1 MNFNHKGT
9 FGKKIALVANTTWN
23 IYNFRLNLIDKFISE
38 GYQVIVIAPVDEYI
52 NYLEKYPTVIH
63 FDLKSLERDGT
74 NPIKDA
80 ILCLELIKKYR
91 EIKPD
96 IILHFTNKPNIYG
109 SIAAKINN
117 ITAISVI
124 TGLGYPFIHG
134 GLIKY
139 IITFLYKISGKY
151 NSKFIFENIEDRELF
166 ETLKIVKKYNSI
178 SIKGCGVNTE
188 WFKPQINNDKNN
200 KIIFTFIGR
209 LLYDKGIREFVE
221 AAKEVKQKRADVSF
235 WIVGEIDKENPATID
250 KNELIRWVEEDIV
263 QYHGFVKD
271 IRPIISKSDCIVLPS
286 YREAIART
294 ITEGM
299 SMGKP
304 IITSQTAGC
313 REAVEHGVNGFLVE
327 IKNAKQLADTFFDFL
342 NLDEVQ
348 RENMGQAG
356 RLKAYEEFDDA
367 KIADQINDIVYEILK

>member
-1 MNFNHKGT
+1 MNYNHIGT

-52 NYLEKYPTVIH
+52 NYLEKYPKVLH
-63 FDLKSLERDGT
+63 FDLKFLQRDGT

-80 ILCLELIKKYR
+80 FLCLELIKKYR

-166 ETLKIVKKYNSI
+166 ETLKIVKKNNSI

-188 WFKPQINNDKNN
+188 WFKPQICENQTN

-221 AAKEVKQKRADVSF
+221 AAKEVKQKRTDVTF

-263 QYHGFVKD
+263 HYHGFVKD

-304 IITSQTAGC
+304 VITSQTAGC
-313 REAVEHGVNGFLVE
+313 REAVEHGVNGFLVD
-327 IKNAKQLADTFFDFL
+327 IKNSKKLADTFFDFL
-342 NLDEVQ
+342 HLDKSQ
-348 RENMGQAG
+348 KDTMGLEG
-356 RLKAYEEFDDA
+356 RKKACEEFDDA
-367 KIADQINDIVYEILK
+367 KIADQVYEIVYEILA